1 MTTLKTLDRTP
12 ELAELKVTYKRRL
25 SRKRPWT
32 LSSVVQAED
41 FLRTIWDEETM
52 DLREEFVVVCLDAS
66 LTVLGWVRLHVGGL
80 DASTVDARLV
90 FGVALKA
97 ASSGLLVAHN
107 HPSGKVEPSEQDK
120 ALTRRLRQ
128 GARLLGLRFVDH
140 LIMGRGGSYSFA
152 SMGTLED

>member
-25 SRKRPWT
+25 PRKRPST
-32 LSSVVQAED
+32 LSGVVQAED

-140 LIMGRGGSYSFA
+140 LILGREGSYSFA
-152 SMGTLED
+152 STGTLDD